1 MPAIGKVTLDAKE
14 YEAILEKL
22 KQKTAAAAQ
31 NMSNSAAKSGAS
43 ANKAISDG
51 AKKVGSDVSAAGGA
65 LSAFGAAAGSHLG
78 AAGQAVSALAA
89 GPIAALVGA
98 LGALLAVG
106 IAVWDKLTLSSE
118 EYAAKMAK
126 VAERSDKAR
135 QTLFGRQADD
145 AGYMARLQELAQKE
159 SLSNASKAEAA
170 NLIKTLTS
178 RYGEL
183 GLSIDSVTGSIK
195 GADEAQRQ
203 MLARQKQ
210 QRISSIRRQFSA
222 HDKKAYTQAQ
232 AAVTGMFVGEETL
245 NKIGLGW
252 KSASK
257 DKDNVAEVMETRS
270 LKDRLEMAER
280 LRDAS
285 NTQADMNNW
294 QAVIDTIEKQIALQE
309 ELNSLRETGDLN
321 AQERAARL
329 KREAE
334 ESQKRRDFFLEESR
348 NAEYQR
354 LTTGTVTVPGSVT
367 GSVSSPDIPEVP
379 DQTYSVT
386 AEVDTTSARVVINQ
400 ELERAQI
407 YRLINDLKK
416 QGVKLTEAEARVVVR
431 QRRRLASTAHY
442 QEQIR
447 TLTEQIQ
454 IQSLINQGM
463 DEAARKQQILNELK
477 RKGLD
482 YDKNSVDQILELNQ
496 RLNAAR
502 LRSAQ
507 KKEAESLYGRALRAM
522 GKSKE
527 ADEHTALAKAKEQKG
542 SALTAAEK
550 ETTLK
555 LLHLTSKLENLGN
568 LQNGADFA
576 VKTNSLT
583 ARGGFQTG
591 VRSDGMTQYN
601 SQMMYLTKSQLR
613 VAEEIRQ
620 QLNDIMGD

>member
-14 YEAILEKL
+14 YEATLEKL

-118 EYAAKMAK
+118 EYAAKMTK

-135 QTLFGRQADD
+135 QTILGRHNDD
-145 AGYMARLQELAQKE
+145 AGYMARLQELATKE

-183 GLSIDSVTGSIK
+183 GVSIDSVTGSIK

-210 QRISSIRRQFSA
+210 QRISSIRRQFLA

-245 NKIGLGW
+245 NKIGVGW
-252 KSASK
+252 KSASEA
-257 DKDNVAEVMETRS
+257 KDNVAEVMETRS

-294 QAVIDTIEKQIALQE
+294 QVVIDTIEKQIALQE
-309 ELNSLRETGDLN
+309 ELNFLRETGDLN
-321 AQERAARL
+321 AQERADRL
-329 KREAE
+329 KKAAAS
-334 ESQKRRDFFLEESR
+334 SQKKEDFLFDEASKNLETS
-348 NAEYQR
+348 QIS
-354 LTTGTVTVPGSVT
+354 GP
-367 GSVSSPDIPEVP
+367 
-379 DQTYSVT
+379 QTEQT
-386 AEVDTTSARVVINQ
+386 
-400 ELERAQI
+400 QI
-407 YRLINDLKK
+407 LRLINELKK
-416 QGVKLTEAEARVVVR
+416 QGINLTKEEAELVLR
-431 QRRRLASTAHY
+431 QRRSALSTAYY

-454 IQSLINQGM
+454 IQNLINNGL
-463 DEAARKQQILNELK
+463 DEAAKKQQILNELK

-482 YDKNSVDQILELNQ
+482 YDQNSVDQILELNQ
-496 RLNAAR
+496 KLGATKLQA
-502 LRSAQ
+502 SQ
-507 KKEAESLYGRALRAM
+507 KKEAENLYERALRVM
-522 GKSKE
+522 GKDKE
-527 ADEHTALAKAKEQKG
+527 ADERAALAKAKEQKG
-542 SALTAAEK
+542 SDLTADEK
-550 ETTLK
+550 AKTLK
-555 LLHLTSKLENLGN
+555 LVQLTSQLESFGA
-568 LQNGADFA
+568 GGSTADFA
-576 VKTNSLT
+576 IRTNALT
-583 ARGGFQTG
+583 ARGGFQMEN
-591 VRSDGMTQYN
+591 RADDALARHNYA
-601 SQMMYLTKSQLR
+601 MMNLERSQLR
-613 VAEEIRQ
+613 IAE
-620 QLNDIMGD
+620 DIKRILSDITGD